1 MKFQDIAR
9 LTPSDRSDYISAAA
23 TDLGLSEL
31 IVEKDFW
38 VVWLLEHI
46 FALSANLGP
55 FTFKGGTSLSKG
67 FNAIRRFSE
76 DIDISISRSALGFP
90 DDSYFY
96 EAGTRNETQRRVERI
111 REAVRGYMTEAIEP
125 ALRARIAA
133 ELSTGWALNSDPSG
147 GLRFQYPT
155 AQRGSIGYVLPD
167 VLLEL
172 GHADA
177 WPAQDIDIRPYV
189 VEAIE
194 SVTGSITVHVLD
206 PRRTFWEKATIL
218 HELAH
223 REEHVAFPPRYSRH
237 YYDLVL
243 LSPSDI
249 AAEAIQDPGLLEAV
263 ANFKNVFFYSRR
275 ARYDMAKPG
284 TLRLMFPPFRR
295 ETVAADY
302 EQMMP
307 MLFGDVPSFEDI
319 CDSIGA
325 LEARINSRRRFSP
338 LK

>member
-1 MKFQDIAR
+1 LRFQDIAHIT
-9 LTPSDRSDYISAAA
+9 TPERTDYISTAA
-23 TDLGLSEL
+23 TNLGLSEL

-46 FALSANLGP
+46 FALSVQLGP

-67 FNAIRRFSE
+67 FKAIRRFSE
-76 DIDISISRSALGFP
+76 DIDLSISRATLGFP

-96 EAGTRNETQRRVERI
+96 AAGTRNETKERVKQI
-111 REAVRGYMTEAIEP
+111 REAVRSYTADALEP
-125 ALRARIAA
+125 ALRARVAA
-133 ELSTGWALNSDPSG
+133 EPLNGWALSGDPSG

-167 VLLEL
+167 VLLEF

-177 WPAQDIDIRPYV
+177 WPAHDIDIQPYV
-189 VEAIE
+189 AEAIE
-194 SVTGSITVHVLD
+194 SVTGSVSVHVLD

-237 YYDLVL
+237 YYDLAL

-249 AAEAIQDPGLLEAV
+249 AAAAIQDPGLLEAV
-263 ANFKNVFFYSRR
+263 ANFKDVFFYSKR
-275 ARYDMAKPG
+275 ARYDLAKPG

-302 EQMMP
+302 EQMKP
-307 MLFGDVPSFEDI
+307 MLFGDVPSFDDI
-319 CDSIGA
+319 CDSIAA
-325 LEARINSRRRFSP
+325 LEARINSRT
-338 LK
+338 